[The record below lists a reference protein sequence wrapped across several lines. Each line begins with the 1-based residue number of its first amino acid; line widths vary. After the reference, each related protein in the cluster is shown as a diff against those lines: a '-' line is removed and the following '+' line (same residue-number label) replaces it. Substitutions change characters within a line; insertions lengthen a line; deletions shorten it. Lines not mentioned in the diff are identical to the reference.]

1 IERQAFITPGVVI
14 VGASVFGARP
24 PHEDRPG
31 DEFECLVVPLVSKA
45 TFAHVRD
52 GEAFV
57 LLGKRHI
64 GRARATAVVRDRK
77 CFGSCQRSGPH
88 GHYLI
93 GSGYLCTAH
102 RRGNRSGARLHQSGP
117 FNRGSS

>member
-1 IERQAFITPGVVI
+1 VVI

-31 DEFECLVVPLVSKA
+31 DEFECLVVPLVSEA
-45 TFAHVRD
+45 TFAHVGD

-57 LLGKRHI
+57 LLDERRL
-64 GRARATAVVRDRK
+64 GRARVTAVVRDRE
-77 CFGSCQRSGPH
+77 CIGSCQRSGSH
-88 GHYLI
+88 GRYLI

-102 RRGNRSGARLHQSGP
+102 RYDNRSGARLHRSGT
-117 FNRGSS
+117 FNCKSS